1 MVAKDPVYRFNGK
14 KMTNNAKITTVWAR
28 FGLVPSLTSKC
39 VVRVIAYCHG
49 NSNCRQ
55 GKHRVCGFDA
65 NKCIMM
71 YVYTEHNTVAFK

>member
-1 MVAKDPVYRFNGK
+1 
-14 KMTNNAKITTVWAR
+14 MTNNAKITTVWAR

-55 GKHRVCGFDA
+55 GKHCSCKFEFV
-65 NKCIMM
+65 
-71 YVYTEHNTVAFK
+71 VL